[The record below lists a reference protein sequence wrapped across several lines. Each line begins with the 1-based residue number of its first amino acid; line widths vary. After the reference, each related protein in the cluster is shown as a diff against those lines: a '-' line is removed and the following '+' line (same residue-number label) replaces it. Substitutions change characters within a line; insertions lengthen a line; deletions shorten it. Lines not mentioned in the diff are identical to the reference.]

1 MGGSGGI
8 ITSGGSNLGIRSE
21 GELHIAT
28 NGNNRAITIETSGEV
43 GIGITAPENLL
54 HIYGDPDNTPMLN
67 LQHTDASD
75 RIILEMEHP
84 SLRMGIANNGAGF
97 KVMNITSD
105 TDHVAIDADGTFT
118 ATDTSISEISD
129 ERTKKNI
136 QTYSGSLSII
146 NTLRPV
152 TYEWK
157 SDRKK
162 SGRRRGFIAQ
172 EVTSSDAFWVAS
184 SSVDPGQP
192 DWEYLDGTPQINI
205 AQP

>member
-1 MGGSGGI
+1 
-8 ITSGGSNLGIRSE
+8 
-21 GELHIAT
+21 
-28 NGNNRAITIETSGEV
+28 
-43 GIGITAPENLL
+43 
-54 HIYGDPDNTPMLN
+54 MLN

-192 DWEYLDGTPQINI
+192 DWEYLDGTPQINTI
-205 AQP
+205 SGSRTTLTSKLVEKDTFYVSAIQELTQAVRDLRAMITGSTDINQLKALVTGSTFV